1 METGKAPIFIAASLA
16 GVSTLHQVGKAY
28 QEISSAISHHQLE
41 NYLWQGHGEEYS

>member
-28 QEISSAISHHQLE
+28 PGDIESQDETFT
-41 NYLWQGHGEEYS
+41 YYFP